1 MRRQQFTFWFSTSL
15 CILTT
20 GMFGW
25 SRLNWDSSIRAPMG
39 EADFASKGEVETI
52 AQCSDDRK
60 YLENTLKLVHPDYR
74 STRAVPTNGTPPREC
89 VSFIMQ
95 NFIGLDSPSGAIARC
110 STDKNKNS
118 TLTTGYKPA
127 CVTDNYVNAVY
138 NSLADVTDCLNI
150 NMKELLPKLYNE
162 SGLHVNTLGGGYD
175 AGVGQLTVSALREV
189 YMRYNGIPKNPTSL
203 EWYMREIAKSPK
215 ESCKRIVKQK
225 SAYTVAVPKGKKF
238 CAYGDPENAN
248 CYQPWIADH
257 RCTVISTPDNPLRN
271 ILYTGIFYRSMVR
284 SATGITFNGGDDFI
298 NGQLMTNQDTFGG
311 YMGNSDFVARLQALG
326 ATHADQKIVKQMLV
340 SFGFNAGVKTGKIFL
355 ENYLKQREAKG
366 KALNDADFD
375 FQTIASGKWSVI
387 SNMPTYW
394 RGLGSD
400 DPLEFDKGLKAL
412 EVLKELGLD
421 ATKPQKQ
428 YTTLRP
434 LVQKELA
441 NIDAKKIS
449 DDAKKALIVKL
460 KIKIDEYRRPLL
472 AAVFAKSD
480 ELSFPEFMRIAH
492 GSAAVTDGTGG
503 APGYLNFL
511 AQKHKQLETEMGDN
525 VCTAE
530 KYLHF

>member
-1 MRRQQFTFWFSTSL
+1 MKRQQFTFWFSTSL
-15 CILTT
+15 CILTS
-20 GMFGW
+20 GLFGW
-25 SRLNWDSSIRAPMG
+25 SRLEFDSSVRAPMG
-39 EADFASKGEVETI
+39 VADFASKGEVESF

-60 YLENTLKLVHPDYR
+60 YLENSLKLVHPDFR
-74 STRAVPTNGTPPREC
+74 STRPAPTNGTPPREC

-95 NFIGLDSPSGAIARC
+95 NFIGLEAPSGAIARC
-110 STDKNKNS
+110 NGTK
-118 TLTTGYKPA
+118 LAMGFKPA
-127 CVTDNYVNAVY
+127 CVTDTYVNAVY

-189 YMRYNGIPKNPTSL
+189 HMRYNGIPKNPTSL

-225 SAYTVAVPKGKKF
+225 SAYTFAIPKGKKF
-238 CAYGDPENAN
+238 CAYGDADNGT

-257 RCTVISTPDNPLRN
+257 RCSVITTPENPLRN
-271 ILYTGIFYRSMVR
+271 VLYTGIFYRSMVR
-284 SATGITFNGGDDFI
+284 SATGVTFNGGEDFL
-298 NGQLMTNQDTFGG
+298 NGQPVTPQDIFTG
-311 YMGNSDFVARLQALG
+311 YMGSSDFVTRLQALG

-340 SFGFNAGVKTGKIFL
+340 SFGFNAGLKTGKIFL

-421 ATKPQKQ
+421 ATKPQSQ

-441 NIDAKKIS
+441 KINDKKIS
-449 DDAKKALIVKL
+449 EDAKKALIVKL
-460 KIKIDEYRRPLL
+460 KIKIDQYRRPLL
-472 AAVFAKSD
+472 AAVYAKAD